1 MPKSLILDLDGKE
14 FEVLITRIDRDD
26 LYGTVE
32 IEAFDEK
39 GKPAELKVL
48 AADGKTLIDKG
59 GTALAVV
66 NEKGDSI
73 DRSEM
78 IAVDLDGDE
87 INKVESSFNAPNK
100 LRKADL
106 DVYLGLVVKSVYI
119 LDPPE
124 DGDLDYLK
132 EHLDAKHIYSFPF
145 SYRGGLEHDA
155 AYIVGG
161 DKDDA
166 FMIVG
171 KDGELD
177 YVKLNQAGVLSS
189 NEEQEISA
197 DEISFDLL

>member
-14 FEVLITRIDRDD
+14 FEVLITRIDRED
-26 LYGTVE
+26 LYGSVE
-32 IEAFDEK
+32 VEAFDEK

-59 GTALAVV
+59 GTALTVV

-73 DRSEM
+73 ERSELV
-78 IAVDLDGDE
+78 AVDLDGDE
-87 INKVESSFNAPNK
+87 ITKVESSFNAPNK
-100 LRKADL
+100 LKKAEVD
-106 DVYLGLVVKSVYI
+106 DYLGLVVKSVYL
-119 LDPPE
+119 LDSPE
-124 DGDLDYLK
+124 DGDLDYLL
-132 EHLDAKHIYSFPF
+132 EHLSSNKMYTFPF

-161 DKDDA
+161 DKDEA
-166 FMIVG
+166 FMIIG
-171 KDGELD
+171 KDGDLD

-197 DEISFDLL
+197 DDISFDLL

>member
-14 FEVLITRIDRDD
+14 FEVLITRVDRED

-59 GTALAVV
+59 GTALVVV

-73 DRSEM
+73 ERSEL

-87 INKVESSFNAPNK
+87 ITKVESSFNGPNK
-100 LRKADL
+100 LKKAEL
-106 DVYLGLVVKSVYI
+106 DDYLGLVVKSVYV

-124 DGDLDYLK
+124 DGDLDYLTG
-132 EHLDAKHIYSFPF
+132 HLDSKHIYSFPF
-145 SYRGGLEHDA
+145 SYRGGLEHDT

-161 DKDDA
+161 DKKEA
-166 FMIVG
+166 FMIIG

-177 YVKLNQAGVLSS
+177 YVRLNQAGVLSS
-189 NEEQEISA
+189 NDEQEISA
-197 DEISFDLL
+197 DDISFDLL

>member
-14 FEVLITRIDRDD
+14 FEVLMTRIDRED

-73 DRSEM
+73 ERSEL

-87 INKVESSFNAPNK
+87 ITKVESSFNGPNK
-100 LRKADL
+100 LEKAEL
-106 DVYLGLVVKSVYI
+106 DDYLGLVVKSVYI
-119 LDPPE
+119 LDPPD
-124 DGDLDYLK
+124 DGDLDYLN
-132 EHLDAKHIYSFPF
+132 EHLDSKHIYSFPF
-145 SYRGGLEHDA
+145 SYRGGLEHDT
-155 AYIVGG
+155 AYIIGG
-161 DKDDA
+161 DKKEA
-166 FMIVG
+166 FMIIG

-177 YVKLNQAGVLSS
+177 YVRLNQAGLLSS
-189 NEEQEISA
+189 NDEQEISA
-197 DEISFDLL
+197 DDISFDLL